1 MIKKCDLSKIV
12 GNLITDKGGLK
23 LAEELKNNGTLE
35 SITLRIFIVWK
46 IYRKKQIFRG
56 RISEDGRGIK
66 KEQWKNYFGYFKSLK

>member
-35 SITLRIFIVWK
+35 SITLRIFIV
-46 IYRKKQIFRG
+46 
-56 RISEDGRGIK
+56 
-66 KEQWKNYFGYFKSLK
+66 